1 MYVLLE
7 KVDFRCKWLV
17 YWRNNWPRWFQF
29 PLIHKVSTRNSADF
43 CQILQV
49 ESDTDVPGL
58 TQVQGWWWSIF
69 LCDRK
74 TPVVFGAHP
83 QKWLLIVFNSKGNW
97 EPGYFLRENLG
108 WSIKIWPDI
117 LGNEGGRWWR
127 REGLF
132 CWVTLWDFL
141 RNLGF
146 YRGNKSDSCA
156 ITSKSTLPKTNI
168 FAPENGCLE
177 Y

>member
-58 TQVQGWWWSIF
+58 TQVQGWWWSNFFATEKPRCF
-69 LCDRK
+69 LGH
-74 TPVVFGAHP
+74 TPKMVV
-83 QKWLLIVFNSKGNW
+83 NSKGNW
-97 EPGYFLRENLG
+97 EPGYFLREI
-108 WSIKIWPDI
+108 SVEI
-117 LGNEGGRWWR
+117 LEVGQIYWGMKVE
-127 REGLF
+127 
-132 CWVTLWDFL
+132 V
-141 RNLGF
+141 
-146 YRGNKSDSCA
+146 
-156 ITSKSTLPKTNI
+156 
-168 FAPENGCLE
+168 
-177 Y
+177 